1 MEGVSGIQNVNPG
14 LPPALPANLGQING
28 AGGTA
33 TPAGAVH
40 KMNDTAAAPG
50 PQATG
55 TMANSIFSAHQSTT
69 MLSISDGGRA
79 AVVNDELLGALLLM
93 LVLEYLR
100 SDEADE
106 KKGLL
111 ALAMM
116 VALSQAQGQRG
127 TSLTYLS
134 TSYSADSSQV
144 LMAGPASQAYTNAG
158 ASPAPTAD
166 GGGGGVDVT
175 V

>member
-1 MEGVSGIQNVNPG
+1 MEGVSGVQSVNPG
-14 LPPALPANLGQING
+14 LPPAPPANLGQIIG
-28 AGGTA
+28 SGGPA
-33 TPAGAVH
+33 APAGSVH
-40 KMNDTAAAPG
+40 KMNDTATATG
-50 PQATG
+50 PQATAM
-55 TMANSIFSAHQSTT
+55 TAHSAFSVHQSTT

-116 VALSQAQGQRG
+116 MAMSQSQGQRG
-127 TSLTYLS
+127 TNLTYLS
-134 TSYSADSSQV
+134 TSYSADSTQI

-158 ASPAPTAD
+158 ASPASTAD
-166 GGGGGVDVT
+166 GSGGGVDVT

>member
-1 MEGVSGIQNVNPG
+1 MEGVSGVQSMSPG
-14 LPPALPANLGQING
+14 LSPALPANLGQLNG
-28 AGGTA
+28 AGQTA
-33 TPAGAVH
+33 APAGAVH

-50 PQATG
+50 PQATAM
-55 TMANSIFSAHQSTT
+55 TAHSIHSFHQSAT

-79 AVVNDELLGALLLM
+79 AVVSDELLGALLLM

-127 TSLTYLS
+127 TNQTYLS
-134 TSYSADSSQV
+134 TSYSADSTQT

-158 ASPAPTAD
+158 ASPAFTAD
-166 GGGGGVDVT
+166 GGGGVDVT